1 MSRFSRCAKATAAA
15 PALPPTSRKERI
27 EAMKFRRPL
36 QRYGRTPEP
45 ETPYQRAGQVW
56 DERIG
61 SARAQARNWRLMA
74 FGGLL
79 LSAGLSGGL
88 LWQSMQSRVIP
99 YVVEVDRLGEARS
112 VAPATIEFRPTDPQ
126 IAWHLG
132 RFIANVRGVSLDPV
146 LMRENWLSA
155 YDFVT
160 ERGSQFLGEYARAAD
175 PFGQVGTRTVSVQVT
190 SVVRASDRSFQVKWT
205 ETAYERGSLAGT
217 TRWTAILSVVVRP
230 PSSAEILRQNPLGLY
245 VDAIDW
251 SQELDVAPPVP
262 SPEQYPPRPDAP
274 ATLPLGS
281 PLDPGL
287 APPTAPPFAPERNS
301 Q

>member
-1 MSRFSRCAKATAAA
+1 
-15 PALPPTSRKERI
+15 
-27 EAMKFRRPL
+27 MKFRRAV

-61 SARAQARNWRLMA
+61 SARVQARNWRLMA

-79 LSAGLSGGL
+79 LSTALSGGL
-88 LWQSMQSRVIP
+88 LWQSMQSRVVP
-99 YVVEVDRLGEARS
+99 YVVEVDRLGEARA
-112 VAPATIEFRPTDPQ
+112 VAPVEADYLPTDPQ

-132 RFIANVRGVSLDPV
+132 RFISNVRGVSLDPV
-146 LMRENWLSA
+146 LMRENWLAA

-160 ERGSQFLGEYARAAD
+160 DRGGLFLGEYARSAD
-175 PFGQVGTRTVSVQVT
+175 PFGQVGERTVSVQVT

-205 ETAYERGSLAGT
+205 ETAYERGSLVGT
-217 TRWTAILSVVVRP
+217 SRWTAILSVVVRP
-230 PSSAEILRQNPLGLY
+230 PSSAEALRKNPLGLY

-251 SQELDVAPPVP
+251 SRELDVPPPTAAPAPEPAREPVP
-262 SPEQYPPRPDAP
+262 N
-274 ATLPLGS
+274 LPLGS

-287 APPTAPPFAPERNS
+287 PATPAPQAMPAERTS

>member
-1 MSRFSRCAKATAAA
+1 MR
-15 PALPPTSRKERI
+15 
-27 EAMKFRRPL
+27 FRRAV
-36 QRYGRTPEP
+36 QRYGQTPGP

-74 FGGLL
+74 LGGLAL
-79 LSAGLSGGL
+79 SGGLSAGL
-88 LWQSMQSRVIP
+88 LWQSMQSRVVP

-112 VAPATIEFRPTDPQ
+112 VAPAAAEYRPTDPQ

-132 RFIANVRGVSLDPV
+132 RFVTSVRSISLDAV

-160 ERGSQFLGEYARAAD
+160 DRGSLFLGEYARSAN

-205 ETAYERGSLAGT
+205 ETAFERGSLAGT
-217 TRWTAILSVVVRP
+217 SRWTAILTVVVRP
-230 PSSAEILRQNPLGLY
+230 PPSADTLRRNPLGLY

-251 SQELDVAPPVP
+251 SRELDVPPPAPAGQAAPPP
-262 SPEQYPPRPDAP
+262 PPPPLALPPGSPPGPDSAAP
-274 ATLPLGS
+274 ASLP
-281 PLDPGL
+281 PAAQ
-287 APPTAPPFAPERNS
+287 APSGRTDR
-301 Q
+301 